1 MFRSPFTKKC
11 RITTAFKKKG
21 KWACGYHTGIDLV
34 PVDGDSK
41 ATLVA
46 PCDCT
51 IISVNGCGSSY
62 GNHICAKS
70 GNYVFIMAHMRYT
83 PLVKKGQKV
92 KKGQQ
97 VGVMGNTGNS
107 FGAHL
112 HIEFEKA
119 SSWSYAK
126 NLVNPLSVMDINDF
140 SKKLAPKPKYGN
152 AAMAKA
158 QTVYADS
165 DLTIK
170 VGTVSNK
177 ERVYHMGTGENNIM
191 ICYQTSNGYKVGFVK
206 KGTVVK
212 DTGAIITSKQAQMI
226 SAKTAYADSK
236 LTTKIGSVSKKEK
249 VTYLGSGNGNTIICY
264 KTTKGYKV
272 GFVAGGSVK
281 IL

>member
-11 RITTAFKKKG
+11 KVTTPFKKKG
-21 KWACGYHTGIDLV
+21 SWSCGYHTGIDLV
-34 PVDGDSK
+34 PVDGDTR
-41 ATLVA
+41 AALVA

-51 IISVNGCGSSY
+51 IVSVNACGQSY

-83 PLVKKGQKV
+83 PLVKKCQLV
-92 KKGQQ
+92 KRGQQ

-107 FGAHL
+107 YGAHL
-112 HIEFEKA
+112 HIEFQKA
-119 SSWSYAK
+119 SSWAYAK
-126 NLVNPLSVMDINDF
+126 NLVNPLSVMDINDLTT
-140 SKKLAPKPKYGN
+140 KPAPKPKYGD
-152 AAMAKA
+152 AAVTVA

-165 DLTIK
+165 DLTVK
-170 VGTVSNK
+170 VGSVSSK

-191 ICYQTSNGYKVGFVK
+191 ICYKISSGYKVGFVK
-206 KGTVVK
+206 KGTVVRDANATFTTK
-212 DTGAIITSKQAQMI
+212 KAQMN

-236 LTTKIGSVSKKEK
+236 LTTKIGSVSKGEK
-249 VTYLGSGNGNTIICY
+249 VTYLGDGGGNTIICY
-264 KTTKGYKV
+264 RTAKGYKV

>member
-11 RITTAFKKKG
+11 RITTPFKKKG
-21 KWACGYHTGIDLV
+21 SWSCGYHTGIDLV
-34 PVDGDSK
+34 PVDRDTSAK
-41 ATLVA
+41 LVA

-51 IISVNGCGSSY
+51 IISVNACGSSY

-97 VGVMGNTGNS
+97 VGIMGNTGNS

-140 SKKLAPKPKYGN
+140 TKKPAPKPKYGN
-152 AAMAKA
+152 AAIAKA

-165 DLTIK
+165 DLTIN
-170 VGTVSNK
+170 VGSVSAK

-191 ICYQTSNGYKVGFVK
+191 ICYKTSSGYKVGFVK
-206 KGTVVK
+206 KGTVIK
-212 DTGAIITSKQAQMI
+212 DANATFITKKAQMI

-236 LTTKIGSVSKKEK
+236 LTTKIGSVSKREK
-249 VTYLGSGNGNTIICY
+249 VTYLGSGGGNIIICY
-264 KTTKGYKV
+264 RTAKGYKV

>member
-11 RITTAFKKKG
+11 KITTAFKKKG

-34 PVDGDSK
+34 PVDGDTK
-41 ATLVA
+41 AKLVA

-51 IISVNGCGSSY
+51 IISINACGSSY

-70 GNYVFIMAHMRYT
+70 GNYVFIMAHMRNT
-83 PLVKKGQKV
+83 PLVKKGQSV

-97 VGVMGNTGNS
+97 VGVMGSTGNS
-107 FGAHL
+107 SGPHL

-119 SSWSYAK
+119 SSWHYAK
-126 NLVNPLSVMDINDF
+126 NLVNPLSVMNINDF
-140 SKKLAPKPKYGN
+140 STNPAPKPKYGN
-152 AAMAKA
+152 AAMTTA
-158 QTVYADS
+158 QTTYADS

-170 VGTVSNK
+170 VGSVSAK
-177 ERVYHMGTGENNIM
+177 ERVHYMGTGENNIM
-191 ICYQTSNGYKVGFVK
+191 ICYKTSKGYKVGFVK
-206 KGTVVK
+206 RGTVIK
-212 DTGAIITSKQAQMI
+212 DAGAIVTSKKAQMN

-236 LTTKIGSVSKKEK
+236 LTTKIGSVSKGEK

-264 KTTKGYKV
+264 RTAKGYKV
-272 GFVAGGSVK
+272 GFVIGGSVK